1 MGGATAQ
8 VDGAAGPALAGGD
21 AQHAAADSTELA
33 HAKPI
38 SAGSSRADTPV
49 AEQGAA
55 ARPIP
60 EGVPVARTPADA
72 PAAET
77 SDGEAAQVS
86 QTPATAGA
94 AGGAGDNVAALQP
107 TRTSGC
113 SEPALFAQSAEQRE
127 DIEFASSLS
136 SDILETCMEG
146 AGVGAW
152 QESSQNDKVAISS
165 ATLKILERA
174 GDFAKERDGASTSA
188 AVLLAGLQDLDQLR
202 GEVDASEVGETLA
215 DSRIRLLFALHAAA
229 SATTAARTDETDK
242 EKLARSEAEVTELR
256 GEVGRLQAEVS
267 RLSEQNAQL
276 QSMNY

>member
-1 MGGATAQ
+1 
-8 VDGAAGPALAGGD
+8 
-21 AQHAAADSTELA
+21 
-33 HAKPI
+33 
-38 SAGSSRADTPV
+38 
-49 AEQGAA
+49 
-55 ARPIP
+55 
-60 EGVPVARTPADA
+60 
-72 PAAET
+72 
-77 SDGEAAQVS
+77 
-86 QTPATAGA
+86 
-94 AGGAGDNVAALQP
+94 
-107 TRTSGC
+107 
-113 SEPALFAQSAEQRE
+113 
-127 DIEFASSLS
+127 
-136 SDILETCMEG
+136 MEG

-276 QSMNY
+276 QSMNID